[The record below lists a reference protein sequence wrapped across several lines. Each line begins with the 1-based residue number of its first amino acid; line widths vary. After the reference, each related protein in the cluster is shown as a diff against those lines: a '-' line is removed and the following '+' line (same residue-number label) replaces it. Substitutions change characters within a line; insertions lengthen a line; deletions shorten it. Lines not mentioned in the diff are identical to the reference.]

1 MGRLR
6 AMRKDH
12 LCGFELLRSR
22 NNHHLVLLP
31 IAWRFAS
38 STCWGCHAA
47 LFYGVEGEG
56 EDEGDYFEGGPQ
68 GVLENGAGDRLPQGE
83 AEHLVLF
90 CSSLCY
96 SPRSPQARSTRPVT
110 CVTMPVSSRCTIG
123 SGRSSMRIWMMTQLM
138 QPISFWMSM
147 SCILLILKMK

>member
-12 LCGFELLRSR
+12 LCGFELLSGR

-47 LFYGVEGEG
+47 LFDGVEGEG

-68 GVLENGAGDRLPQGE
+68 GVLENGAVDRLPQGE

-90 CSSLCY
+90 FLIFVLFSSF
-96 SPRSPQARSTRPVT
+96 SPSAIDSAGHLRHHACLQQMHDRVR
-110 CVTMPVSSRCTIG
+110 
-123 SGRSSMRIWMMTQLM
+123 
-138 QPISFWMSM
+138 
-147 SCILLILKMK
+147 